1 MRRPILTLTVGL
13 ALLASAAQAAPA
25 LVVPIDQSTPLP
37 LPRGARDVL
46 IGNPAIADVAVLD
59 SSKAVISGRGYG
71 VTNLV
76 VIDQLGRTVME
87 RQVVVAAP
95 SEGRVSVIR
104 GPRVEEYACAGGCE
118 RSGGDKGGGA
128 PAGDSAKP

>member
-1 MRRPILTLTVGL
+1 MRRSILSLTLALTAL
-13 ALLASAAQAAPA
+13 AGAAQAAPS
-25 LVVPIDQSTPLP
+25 LVVPIDQSTPLT

-46 IGNPAIADVAVLD
+46 IGNPAIADVAVID
-59 SSKAVISGRGYG
+59 AGKAVISGRGYG

-76 VIDQLGRTVME
+76 VIDQLGRTVLE

-95 SEGRVSVIR
+95 SQGRVSVIR

-118 RSGGDKGGGA
+118 RSGGDKGG
-128 PAGDSAKP
+128 DSAKP

>member
-1 MRRPILTLTVGL
+1 MRRPILTLTAGL
-13 ALLASAAQAAPA
+13 AALAGAAGAALAAPA

-46 IGNPAIADVAVLD
+46 VGNPAIADVAVLD
-59 SSKAVISGRGYG
+59 AGKAVVSGRGYG

-95 SEGRVSVIR
+95 SAGRVSVIR
-104 GPRVEEYACAGGCE
+104 GPRIEEYACAGGCE
-118 RSGGDKGGGA
+118 RSGGDKAG
-128 PAGDSAKP
+128 GDSAKP

>member
-1 MRRPILTLTVGL
+1 MRRPILTLIVALTAL
-13 ALLASAAQAAPA
+13 AGAAQAAPA

-59 SSKAVISGRGYG
+59 AGKAVVSGRGYG
-71 VTNLV
+71 VTNLI

-95 SEGRVSVIR
+95 SAGRVSVIR
-104 GPRVEEYACAGGCE
+104 GPSVEEYACAGGCE
-118 RSGGDKGGGA
+118 RSGGDKAG
-128 PAGDSAKP
+128 PAGGDSAKP

>member
-1 MRRPILTLTVGL
+1 MRRPILTLIV
-13 ALLASAAQAAPA
+13 ALTAFAGAAQAAPA

-59 SSKAVISGRGYG
+59 AGKAVVSGRGYG
-71 VTNLV
+71 VTNLI

-95 SEGRVSVIR
+95 SAGRVSVIR

-118 RSGGDKGGGA
+118 RSGGDKAG
-128 PAGDSAKP
+128 PPSGDSAKP